1 MVLISGHGCGRYLIA
16 FFSLLPFIL
25 LFYFLL
31 IIFFISFFPQFFFS
45 FLGFFFLAC
54 LANYML
60 PASYFL
66 LFRLY
71 GCFFFPCFCVCVC
84 VCVLLYTIIPLNEFL
99 LSRDIVFW
107 WIGKTNIDY
116 SFESGLLPCVLP
128 EL

>member
-31 IIFFISFFPQFFFS
+31 IIFFISFFPQFFS

-60 PASYFL
+60 PASYYH

-71 GCFFFPCFCVCVC
+71 GCFFFPCFVC